1 MNTSAMEISHSW
13 PWVARRLAGEIVCAG
28 NMNDVPAASF
38 RAPPLAALPRDDDGL
53 RNYTI
58 FIRDE
63 RYSVPTVRFVTVVS
77 ETRAA
82 ELAAALLLESHH
94 HLAVGASRHCHRP
107 STGHDRHHLWFVCQQ
122 EAYRVV

>member
-1 MNTSAMEISHSW
+1 
-13 PWVARRLAGEIVCAG
+13 
-28 NMNDVPAASF
+28 MNDAAAGSF

-63 RYSVPTVRFVTVVS
+63 RYSVPTVRFVTVAT

-94 HLAVGASRHCHRP
+94 HLAVELCEDDKLLACF
-107 STGHDRHHLWFVCQQ
+107 DRDGVTWLNDQ
-122 EAYRVV
+122 A